1 MGIYISGLN
10 SFVHVIMY
18 SYYYLSSYKSIRD
31 RLKIVKP
38 LITIIQLSQ
47 LVLILGH
54 SIAAVLPGCNQP
66 KIFYAQVANGLILIG
81 FFIKF
86 YVESYLR
93 GSKKEA

>member
-10 SFVHVIMY
+10 SLVHVIMY
-18 SYYYLSSYKSIRD
+18 TYYYLSSYKSFGD

-38 LITIIQLSQ
+38 FITTIQLSQ

-54 SIAAVLPGCNQP
+54 SIVAILPGCNQP
-66 KIFYAQVANGLILIG
+66 KIFYAQVANGVILIG
-81 FFIKF
+81 FFMKF

-93 GSKKEA
+93 RCKKET